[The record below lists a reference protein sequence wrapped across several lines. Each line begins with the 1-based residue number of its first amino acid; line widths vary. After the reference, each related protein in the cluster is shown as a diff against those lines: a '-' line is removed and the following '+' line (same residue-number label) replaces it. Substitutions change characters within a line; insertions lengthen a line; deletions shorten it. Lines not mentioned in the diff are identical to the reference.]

1 MTPAAT
7 TIFDRLAFPLRL
19 EYLSVPAALGIFC
32 ALAGMVVY
40 TGSKSLRWLGPTR
53 QWVAIGVRLCVI
65 WFVVLLLAGAHW
77 QQRNKDVEVMVLRDV
92 SASTNAAGDSN
103 GEKFDEFLQH
113 AAKNKPAGDRI
124 GVVGF
129 DSQAMIDAMPDTS
142 LHKEQ
147 GHAQHSAADG
157 TDIAGA
163 IQTGLASFHSDAM
176 KRLVLVSDGN
186 ATQGATDDALSAAAS
201 LHIPIDVIPMT
212 YRIAKEVM
220 VERIASP
227 TSVRESEPFSID
239 VYVKSTSALRVPG
252 RLSVTDQDAPLDLNP
267 DMPGVQASI
276 PVELVPGTNSF
287 RVKVPP
293 SQGSG
298 IHLFRASF
306 VADNASDDQLTGNNV
321 AESFTF
327 VRGHGQI
334 LYVDNTGVPASAG
347 MALLD
352 ALKSQG
358 IDISADNHIRP
369 DQFPSRLVDLQPYDA
384 VILANVSIGAGGL
397 TAQQDRILSQ
407 YVHELGG
414 GLLVIGGPETLGA
427 GNWQGSE
434 LEKVVPVNMEI
445 PAERVLPAG
454 AIVLVLDHSGS
465 MSGPMPG
472 APEISKQ
479 QIANESAILSLQTLQ
494 RDDWLGMIAFD
505 DQPTWVIGL
514 GPNHDAAENER
525 RIRAIAPAGGTAI
538 VPALD
543 AACDALAK
551 LSPKDVASKRILL
564 MTDGQSEPG
573 NFEASMKRLRAAKIT
588 VSTIAV
594 GADADRPLLARIAQA
609 SSGAAYSVD
618 SPKQLTQ
625 VFVREARTLR
635 RQLISEP
642 PAGIIVAQTH
652 AADQLIQGLAG
663 ESLPMLSGMVLTSVK
678 PSPLVNTALITTNR
692 YHDPILSEWQ
702 SGLGRAAV
710 FTADATKRWA
720 PQWVASPMFAKFWAQ
735 LLRTVERPAMSNDFE
750 VQTVREGNRT
760 RLIVE
765 ATDRVGDAINFYS
778 FAGRVAGP
786 RDTPPE
792 DLALVQTGPGRYE
805 ATFDSHEPG
814 GHVAG
819 IQFSGPNGQRG
830 SLLAGVST
838 QSSIELRDLQSNDAQ
853 LADIANR
860 TGGRLLPSFEHGA
873 AMANLFTRDGLSES
887 TSSRP
892 ITDGLLITVVTMIL
906 IDVAVRRIAWDWKH
920 MKQMAVSG
928 MAYVRSYTTAP
939 QAQPART
946 LESLKKV
953 HEGIAT
959 TTTAKATPNILASG
973 FAAPAAASVST
984 EKPKR
989 EPERETRRSFHTGG
1003 LLEAKRRA
1011 QQHITDMTNDPK
1023 Q

>member
-1 MTPAAT
+1 VTPEAT
-7 TIFDRLAFPLRL
+7 TILDRLAFPLRL
-19 EYLSVPAALGIFC
+19 EYLSVPTALAIFC

-40 TGSKSLRWLGPTR
+40 TGSRSLRWLGPTR

-92 SASTNAAGDSN
+92 SASTLAAGDESKDFN
-103 GEKFDEFLQH
+103 EFLEH

-129 DSQAMIDAMPDTS
+129 DSQAMIDVLPDTS
-142 LHKEQ
+142 LRSNP
-147 GHAQHSAADG
+147 GRAQHTAADG

-163 IQTGLASFHSDAM
+163 IQTGLASFHSDAR
-176 KRLVLVSDGN
+176 KRLVLISDGN
-186 ATQGATDDALSAAAS
+186 ATQGSTNDALAAASS

-212 YRIAKEVM
+212 YRIAREVM
-220 VERIASP
+220 LERIASP
-227 TSVRESEPFSID
+227 TSIREGEPFSID

-267 DMPGVQASI
+267 EVAGVQASI
-276 PVELVPGTNSF
+276 PVELAPGTNSF

-293 SQGSG
+293 SHGSG

-306 VADNASDDQLTGNNV
+306 IADNQADDQLTGNNV

-327 VRGHGQI
+327 VRGHGQV
-334 LYVDNTGVPASAG
+334 LYVDNTGAPGSG
-347 MALLD
+347 NILLD
-352 ALKSQG
+352 ALRAQG
-358 IDISADNHIRP
+358 IEIPADNHIRP
-369 DQFPSRLVDLQPYDA
+369 DQLPARLVDLQPYDA
-384 VILANVSIGAGGL
+384 IILANVSIGPGGL
-397 TAQQDRILSQ
+397 TAQQDRILAQ

-454 AIVLVLDHSGS
+454 ALVLVLDHSGS

-472 APEISKQ
+472 APDISKQ
-479 QIANESAILSLQTLQ
+479 TVANQSAILALQTLQ

-505 DQPTWVIGL
+505 DHPSWIINL
-514 GPNHDAAENER
+514 GPNRDASGNEK
-525 RIRAIAPAGGTAI
+525 RIHSIAPAGGTAI
-538 VPALD
+538 VPALES
-543 AACDALAK
+543 ACDQLAR
-551 LSPKDVASKRILL
+551 LGPKDVASKRILL
-564 MTDGQSEPG
+564 MTDGQSSPG
-573 NFEASMKRLRAAKIT
+573 NLEAAVKRLRGAKVT

-609 SSGAAYSVD
+609 TGGAAYSVD

-625 VFVREARTLR
+625 VFIREARTLR
-635 RQLISEP
+635 RQLIHEP
-642 PAGIIVAQTH
+642 PGGIIVAQTH
-652 AADQLIQGLAG
+652 ANDQLIEGLAG
-663 ESLPMLSGMVLTSVK
+663 EPLPLLNGMVLTSVK
-678 PSPLVNTALITTNR
+678 PSPLVSTPLITPNR
-692 YHDPILSEWQ
+692 YRDPILSEWQ

-720 PQWVASPMFAKFWAQ
+720 PQWVASPVFGKFWAQ
-735 LLRTVERPAMSNDFE
+735 LVRTVQRPAMSGDFE
-750 VQTVREGNRT
+750 ITTVREGNRT

-765 ATDRVGDAINFYS
+765 ATDRVGDALSFFS

-786 RDTPPE
+786 RDTPPQ
-792 DLALVQTGPGRYE
+792 DLVITQTGPGRYE
-805 ATFDSHEPG
+805 TTFDSHEPG
-814 GHVAG
+814 SHVAG

-838 QSSIELRDLQSNDAQ
+838 QSSIELRDLQSNDAM

-873 AMANLFTRDGLSES
+873 ALADLFTRDGLSES

-892 ITDGLLITVVTMIL
+892 ITDGLLVTLVGMIL
-906 IDVAVRRIAWDWKH
+906 LDVAVRRIAWDWKH
-920 MKQMAVSG
+920 MKQMAFAGV
-928 MAYVRSYTTAP
+928 AYVRSYTTAP
-939 QAQPART
+939 QAQPAQT
-946 LESLKKV
+946 LENLKKV
-953 HEGIAT
+953 HEGVAT
-959 TTTAKATPNILASG
+959 TTTAKAIPNILTSG
-973 FAAPAAASVST
+973 FAAPAATSVAD
-984 EKPKR
+984 EKSKR
-989 EPERETRRSFHTGG
+989 GPERETRRAFHTGG

-1011 QQHITDMTNDPK
+1011 QQQITDMKNDPK